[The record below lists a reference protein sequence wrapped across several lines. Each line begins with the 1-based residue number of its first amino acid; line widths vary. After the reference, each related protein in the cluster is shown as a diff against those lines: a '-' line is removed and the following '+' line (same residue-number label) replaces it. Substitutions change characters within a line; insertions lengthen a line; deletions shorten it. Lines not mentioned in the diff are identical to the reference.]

1 MPAEGV
7 TLSAQPEI
15 LTTSEIVK
23 LAELFVRE
31 GIRKIRL
38 TGGEPLVRPDILSII
53 GESSS
58 VSYAGVLTCCL
69 TKFHVLQPKD
79 ACSKCELVIAQP
91 RTMFLMIS
99 VQSFRGSHKANQ
111 LS

>member
-7 TLSAQPEI
+7 TLSSQPEL

-31 GIRKIRL
+31 GIHKIRL
-38 TGGEPLVRPDILSII
+38 TGGEPLVRPDIVSII

-58 VSYAGVLTCCL
+58 VSYAGVLTCCFTSSNL
-69 TKFHVLQPKD
+69 EQG
-79 ACSKCELVIAQP
+79 
-91 RTMFLMIS
+91 
-99 VQSFRGSHKANQ
+99 SFG
-111 LS
+111 